1 MKQPLVWGLVLCVL
15 LLVGGTWVAAQ
26 SAGSAS
32 LRGTVKDPTGA
43 VVPGADVTI
52 INENTKDERHTI
64 TDESGG
70 FFFGALRPGPHTLR
84 VELPGFKTYEE
95 TGLVLRPAEARGVS
109 VTLELG
115 EMTETITITS
125 VAEFIKT
132 ETPAKEDTITAQQID
147 NLSIIGR
154 SALELLRVLP
164 GVVAP
169 TSEQLQ
175 SVSFGGG
182 SNQNSAYNVNGL
194 RGEFNI
200 VTFDGARMQDIG
212 SNNGTILTANP
223 EMVQEVTVQT
233 SNYSAE
239 HGTSGVQISA
249 ISKSGTSEFHGT
261 VYDYIRHYKLAAN
274 DRSRNL
280 IGSPRPESKFQYP
293 GFNVGGPVLF
303 PGTNFN
309 RNRDKLFFFVGFE
322 VQLQDVDSGSVLGV
336 VPTLKQRQG
345 DYSELLEGKG
355 LNFGQPQTVLIPQ
368 GYPGA
373 GEAAP
378 NNDLSPYIHPWG
390 KVFTDLYPAPNL
402 DPATTD
408 YRYNYA
414 YGALAPTDRTQLL
427 MRFDYNF
434 SENTKLYV
442 RLGRETEEVE
452 MNRGIWWDSSRF
464 ELPSHVQGDNLGRS
478 LSANL
483 VQVLNPTTT
492 NELVVSASKLELDND
507 YKEPES
513 LLLSTLGM
521 PEYRGLFDPSQIRN
535 QYVPVAYFSWGQGLG
550 EFWEPGGLP
559 MFAHND
565 SISVIDNFNKV
576 VGAHALKFG
585 GFIEQAN
592 KKQNFNGDDEGA
604 FELGST
610 WTPGNTGNDYG
621 DLLVGRI
628 AAYGQTTSTPVG
640 HFRLWNYEWYV
651 QDNWKVRPGLT
662 LELGVRFA
670 YWPNNYERD
679 GLELVFVPA
688 DYLPGEGPFPGGDV
702 TRPNGVRFA
711 KYDEIPK
718 GISEDPSLLVMP
730 RVGFAW
736 DIRGDAGFVLRAGIG
751 VFYNRPQGNTQYWV
765 LQTPPNQYN
774 ASIDTWS
781 GQSLGGGEGLTY
793 NTISEVDPF
802 SRLGSVTMRSQ
813 TLDAI
818 DVPQVTNASLSLA
831 SRLPFDQVLEVAY
844 VGTFGRHLSAQ
855 RNINAILP
863 GTFLSGTVGNAD
875 LSDPIQRVALNDQ
888 ARAQFLP
895 FGAYGN
901 IMNTEY
907 STNSNYHSLQ
917 ATLRRQ
923 AGQRLQYYATY
934 TFSKVLGTQPGG
946 DYTEIDPLDN
956 KGRNYGVLSYDRTH
970 IFNLSYTYQVPS
982 LAKGGFRNGFTKA
995 VFDGW
1000 QWSGITTFASGTPV
1014 TSLSFSGPL
1023 GSAGVERAFFGTDS
1037 YRTGVAPLYL
1047 CDPRTGNSGVGEAV
1061 IDLGCL
1067 GIPAFGETGPT
1078 QPPYYMRL
1086 VKGRWNFD
1094 MTFFKDFDF
1103 GEDRR
1108 LQFRA
1113 GLFNIFNQA
1122 YPLNTGEDIRLT
1134 LNTVCNV
1141 EVDGVPDGV
1150 GGLSDGVCDPT
1161 QGFSY
1166 DDLTQAEFGQ
1176 IVSKRGHRII
1186 ELALKFYF

>member
-1 MKQPLVWGLVLCVL
+1 MKKSKTVWVVLWIVAL
-15 LLVGGTWVAAQ
+15 LAVPVALAQ
-26 SAGSAS
+26 STGSAS

-43 VVPGADVTI
+43 VVPGADVTLI
-52 INENTKDERHTI
+52 SEATADERHTVS
-64 TDESGG
+64 DEEGG
-70 FFFGALRPGPHTLR
+70 FYFGALRPGSYTLR
-84 VELPGFKTYEE
+84 VELPGFKTFEAQGV
-95 TGLVLRPAEARGVS
+95 TLRPSEAGS
-109 VTLELG
+109 IAVTLELG
-115 EMTETITITS
+115 EMSETITITS
-125 VAEFIKT
+125 AADYIKT

-169 TSEQLQ
+169 EGDQLQ

-182 SNQNSAYNVNGL
+182 SNQNNAYNVNGL
-194 RGEFNI
+194 RGEFNT

-249 ISKSGTSEFHGT
+249 ITKSGTSEFHGT
-261 VYDYIRHYKLAAN
+261 IYDYIRHHKLAAN

-280 IGSPRPESKFQYP
+280 VGNPRPRSKYQYP

-303 PGTNFN
+303 PGLDFN

-322 VQLQDVDSGSVLGV
+322 VQLQDVDQGSVQGV

-345 DYSELLEGKG
+345 DFSELLAGEG
-355 LNFGQPQTVLIPQ
+355 LNLGQPTEVLIPQ
-368 GYPGA
+368 GFPGA
-373 GEAAP
+373 GEPAP

-390 KVFTDLYPAPNL
+390 SIFMNLYPEPNL
-402 DPATTD
+402 VDPEN
-408 YRYNYA
+408 RYNYV
-414 YGALAPTDRTQLL
+414 YDALSPTDRTQLL

-434 SENTKLYV
+434 TENTKLYV

-452 MNRGIWWDSSRF
+452 MNRGIWWNASRF
-464 ELPSHVQGDNLGRS
+464 ELPSHVLGDNLGRS
-478 LSANL
+478 MSVNL

-492 NELVVSASKLELDND
+492 NELLVSASKLQLDND
-507 YKEPES
+507 YKEPEKM
-513 LLLSTLGM
+513 LLSAVGM

-535 QYVPVAYFSWGQGLG
+535 QYVPVAYYSWGQGLG

-559 MFAHND
+559 LFAHND
-565 SISVIDNFNKV
+565 SISLIDNFNKV

-592 KKQNFNGDDEGA
+592 KKQNFHGTDEGA
-604 FELGST
+604 FQLGST

-628 AAYGQTTSTPVG
+628 AGYEQTTSTPVG
-640 HFRLWNYEWYV
+640 HFRLWNYEWYA

-662 LELGVRFA
+662 VELGVRFA

-679 GLELVFVPA
+679 GLELAFVPE
-688 DYLPGEGPFPGGDV
+688 DYLPGEGPYPGGDV

-711 KYDEIPK
+711 KFGEIPK
-718 GISEDPSLLVMP
+718 GISKDPNLLVMP

-736 DIRGDAGFVLRAGIG
+736 DIRGDASFVLRAGAG

-774 ASIDTWS
+774 SSIDTWS

-802 SRLGSVTMRSQ
+802 TRLGSVNMRTQ
-813 TLDAI
+813 TLDRI
-818 DVPQVTNASLSLA
+818 EVPRVTNASLSLA
-831 SRLPFDQVLEVAY
+831 SRLPFDQILEVSY

-855 RNINAILP
+855 RNLNIIAP
-863 GTFLSGTVGNAD
+863 GTLLSGTVGNAD
-875 LSDPIQRVALNDQ
+875 LSDPVQRVALNDQ

-895 FGAYGN
+895 FSAYGSV
-901 IMNTEY
+901 MNTEY

-923 AGQRLQYYATY
+923 AGQRFQYYATY

-970 IFNLSYTYQVPS
+970 VFNISYTYQVPS
-982 LAKGGFRNGFTKA
+982 LAMGDFRNRFTAA

-1000 QWSGITTFASGTPV
+1000 QMSGITTFASGTPV

-1023 GSAGVERAFFGTDS
+1023 GSAGVERAFFGTDA
-1037 YRTGVAPLYL
+1037 YLTGVAPIYL

-1061 IDLGCL
+1061 LDLSCL
-1067 GIPAFGETGPT
+1067 GIPEFGETGPT
-1078 QPPYYMRL
+1078 QPPYYIRL

-1094 MTFFKDFDF
+1094 VTLFKDFDF

-1108 LQFRA
+1108 LQVRA
-1113 GLFNIFNQA
+1113 GFFNLFNQA
-1122 YPLNTGEDIRLT
+1122 YPRNVGEDIRLT

-1166 DDLTQAEFGQ
+1166 DDLTQAEFGE